1 MVHEVPDAAVDAG
14 PVLAHETVAF
24 ETGDDLESFAARIHA
39 VEHRLLT
46 TVVADICRSLRTNN
60 PQNDSQ
66 EVTDV
71 RTG

>member
-1 MVHEVPDAAVDAG
+1 MVHEVPDSAVDAG

-24 ETGDDLESFAARIHA
+24 EADDDLESFAARIHA

-46 TVVADICRSLRTNN
+46 TVVADICDSFRTDN
-60 PQNDSQ
+60 PQHDPQ